1 MTDPQVQEVT
11 PTEAPVSLSIAV
23 DRSKVTLGDMRFMIK
38 MRSQKQKGEGA
49 LEDTERLFDFLERVV
64 VGGIE
69 DIPFDALTQVME
81 AVVSQINPESDI
93 KN

>member
-1 MTDPQVQEVT
+1 MTEAQVQEV
-11 PTEAPVSLSIAV
+11 PANLSITV
-23 DRSKVTLGDMRFMIK
+23 DRSKVTLGDMRFMIR
-38 MRSQKQKGEGA
+38 MRSQKGDI
-49 LEDTERLFDFLERVV
+49 EDTERLFDFLERVV